1 MDVNET
7 LLPGIGVRYEFK
19 SQDGDLIGVIR
30 RRNGD
35 FEIVQYAPDDPDQ
48 AHLLLHLTDDEADA
62 FAQILGA
69 PRIAEKF
76 NELTKE
82 LPGIDSRE
90 IRLPAG
96 SPFVDRPLGETQARA
111 RTGASIVAI
120 VRNDK
125 VIASP
130 RPAEELHADDV
141 LIVIGTED
149 GIVGVERLIEKG

>member
-30 RRNGD
+30 RRDGN
-35 FEIVQYAPDDPDQ
+35 FEIVQYTPDDPDQ
-48 AHLLLHLTDDEADA
+48 AQTLLHLTDDEADA

-76 NELTKE
+76 TELTKK
-82 LPGIDSRE
+82 LPGIDSRQ
-90 IRLPAG
+90 IRLKAG

-120 VRNDK
+120 VRDHK

-130 RPAEELHADDV
+130 TPAEGLRADDV

>member
-19 SQDGDLIGVIR
+19 SQDGDLIGVVR
-30 RRNGD
+30 RRDGD
-35 FEIVQYAPDDPDQ
+35 FEIVRYGFDDPDQ
-48 AHLLLHLTDDEADA
+48 ARLLLHLTDDEADA

-76 NELTKE
+76 TELTKK
-82 LPGIDSRE
+82 LPGIDSRQ

-120 VRNDK
+120 VRQDR

-130 RPAEELHADDV
+130 TPAEELHADDV
-141 LIVIGTED
+141 LIVIGTND
-149 GIVGVERLIEKG
+149 GLVGVERLIEKG

>member
-19 SQDGDLIGVIR
+19 SQDGELVGVIR
-30 RRNGD
+30 RRDGD

-48 AHLLLHLTDDEADA
+48 ARLLLHLTDYEADA

-76 NELTKE
+76 AELTKKV
-82 LPGIDSRE
+82 PGVDSRQ
-90 IRLPAG
+90 IRLRAS

-120 VRNDK
+120 VRNGK
-125 VIASP
+125 VVPSP
-130 RPAEELHADDV
+130 TPAEELHADDV

>member
-19 SQDGDLIGVIR
+19 SQDGDLVGVIR
-30 RRNGD
+30 RRDGD

-48 AHLLLHLTDDEADA
+48 ARLLLHLTDDEADA

-76 NELTKE
+76 TELTKK
-82 LPGIDSRE
+82 LLGIDSRQ
-90 IRLPAG
+90 IRVRAG

-120 VRNDK
+120 VRHDK
-125 VIASP
+125 VIPSP
-130 RPAEELHADDV
+130 TPAEELHADDV
-141 LIVIGTED
+141 LIVIGTDD

>member
-19 SQDGDLIGVIR
+19 SQDGDLVGVIR
-30 RRNGD
+30 RRDGD
-35 FEIVQYAPDDPDQ
+35 FEIVQYSPDDPDQ
-48 AHLLLHLTDDEADA
+48 ALLLLHLTDDEADA

-76 NELTKE
+76 TELTKK
-82 LPGIDSRE
+82 LPGIESRQ

-96 SPFVDRPLGETQARA
+96 SPFVDRSLGETQART

-120 VRNDK
+120 VRGDNL
-125 VIASP
+125 IPSP
-130 RPAEELHADDV
+130 TPAEGLHADDV
-141 LIVIGTED
+141 LIVIGTHD
-149 GIVGVERLIEKG
+149 GIVEAERLIEKG